1 VGRKFEVIQ
10 PGNTAS
16 PPSSMR
22 MPMRRKAS
30 RWQPGATP
38 KTKDVVQAP
47 PITPPPIV
55 TCPGHPAS
63 PCPASTGKGP
73 HTALPRPTRYAPY
86 YSVRPTI
93 MLIHRHQGRLFLDR
107 KGGKLPLK
115 VDEYMP
121 GPGAYLKTE
130 YISTGVSISLGKSRK
145 H

>member
-1 VGRKFEVIQ
+1 MGRKFEVIQ

-107 KGGKLPLK
+107 KGGKTTPEGRRIHARPRGIPQDRIHLHW
-115 VDEYMP
+115 
-121 GPGAYLKTE
+121 
-130 YISTGVSISLGKSRK
+130 GVHLSGKK
-145 H
+145 